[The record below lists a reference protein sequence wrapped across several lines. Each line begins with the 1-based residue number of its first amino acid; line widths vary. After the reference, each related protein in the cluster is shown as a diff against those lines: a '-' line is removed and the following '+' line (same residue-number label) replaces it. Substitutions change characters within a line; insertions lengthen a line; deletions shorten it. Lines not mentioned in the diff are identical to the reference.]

1 MCKLQSLQSKEL
13 LVTLFAADFCFV
25 CGDFLPQEVCRS
37 FFASKYVNILSC
49 HCTQHMQVTPKD
61 ASWLVNH
68 QKAHNWYTTASVTN
82 TKMWLSRRFSL
93 LLVIWFAR
101 TLHQQREPHYL
112 THIEFEG
119 YSMVLSCRLECL
131 HWNQD
136 VILCGSCQNT
146 AHAKKKTRLISNSS
160 QPISFHSSSF
170 HFIPFQFQL
179 IPIQSW
185 NGMEKKQNECN
196 RN

>member
-146 AHAKKKTRLISNSS
+146 VHAKKNTFNFQLIPTHFISF
-160 QPISFHSSSF
+160 QLISFHSISVPAYSY
-170 HFIPFQFQL
+170 
-179 IPIQSW
+179 PILEW
-185 NGMEKKQNECN
+185 NGKETEWMQ
-196 RN
+196 